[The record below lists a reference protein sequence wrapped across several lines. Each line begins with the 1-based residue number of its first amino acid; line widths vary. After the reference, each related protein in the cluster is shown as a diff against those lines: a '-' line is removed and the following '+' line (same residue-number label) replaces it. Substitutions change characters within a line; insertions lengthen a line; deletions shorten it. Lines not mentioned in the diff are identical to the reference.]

1 MMFDS
6 GDIVQITNKS
16 KSKYKEAIGTVLGYC
31 NGTYGNICRVKLWK
45 NKTIQIFDYNLI
57 KYHIKETQNDQKAT

>member
-1 MMFDS
+1 MKKLFDS

-16 KSKYKEAIGTVLGYC
+16 KSRYKEAIGTVLGYC

-45 NKTIQIFDYNLI
+45 NKSIQIFDYNLV
-57 KYHIKETQNDQKAT
+57 KFKENNNGN

>member
-1 MMFDS
+1 MEKTFHS

-16 KSKYKEAIGTVLGYC
+16 KSKYKEAIGTVLRYC

-45 NKTIQIFDYNLI
+45 NKTIQIFDYNLV
-57 KYHIKETQNDQKAT
+57 KYHIEENAND